1 MKELSIIIP
10 ILNEGKNIKILIPK
24 INNIKKK
31 LNLKKFEVIL
41 VDDDSSDNTINIVK
55 NLQKKF
61 KYLKIFYRK
70 NLSKD
75 LSKSCILG
83 FNKSL
88 YNNLLVMDGDL
99 QHHPK
104 YIILMFN
111 LLHKT
116 NSDLVIGCRDLFRE
130 NKGLSYF
137 RRSFSLILI
146 YLINIL
152 LGNKTL
158 DPMSGFFIFKKKIF
172 LKNKHNLYGKGYKIL
187 ADIIYSSRHKLLIN
201 DLYIN
206 FDRRKK
212 GKSKMSFKILIILI
226 SFMINRFIKNTLQ
239 KKFFY

>member
-1 MKELSIIIP
+1 MKNLTIVIP
-10 ILNEGKNIKILIPK
+10 ILNEAKNIVHLIPK
-24 INNIKKK
+24 IHNVLLK
-31 LNLKKFEVIL
+31 LRLRKFEIIL
-41 VDDDSSDNTINIVK
+41 VDDNSDDGIQSVYNQLK
-55 NLQKKF
+55 KKF
-61 KYLKIFYRK
+61 KYLKLFIRK
-70 NLSKD
+70 QKRD

-83 FNKSL
+83 FEKSS
-88 YNNLLVMDGDL
+88 NNNILVMDGDL

-116 NSDLVIGCRDLFRE
+116 NSDLVVGCRDLFKE

-172 LKNKHNLYGKGYKIL
+172 LKNRHNLYGKGYKIL

-239 KKFFY
+239 KKFFN